1 MNIKIWCVVL
11 GSSILYSCGGG
22 GGGGSKPA
30 PPQPSISIS
39 GAEARYWQDDD
50 LRITFT
56 ARNMD
61 ASTVVYSID
70 NLEEEL
76 AQEYFYFDAG
86 AGVLT
91 DDPEYYMDPKAHS
104 LVVTAT
110 DAAGTTASTTLTFD
124 IDLVPTT
131 FQVGDTFVTD
141 IDGNITNG
149 NALLA
154 ITRSGDA
161 LVDFYMLDE
170 PLTFSCFGSVE
181 TNIDNVS
188 ASGDCDGYVYNSS
201 TEVARFDSDGGALN
215 LYDEA
220 GLSLGSL
227 DSGTIGRYL
236 DDLRADNDV
245 IPGVYIYTNQ
255 YSPPYRAEDVSNAGY
270 YDLEHNRGT
279 ALLRVS
285 DTYAFETLPSVNMLN
300 GLATETVLNCQY
312 SGQMDQ
318 SSLDEYPI
326 TGRNRYLF
334 GDQNRTLSGSLSV
347 TDCEV
352 VISNPISQTDGRF
365 VAWSEYYSDDNHN
378 LYIGGSGDTAQGT
391 PIWLARFFK
400 VCNNDGTPVPSLVG
414 DAEFESAC
422 TATATQ

>member
-1 MNIKIWCVVL
+1 M
-11 GSSILYSCGGG
+11 
-22 GGGGSKPA
+22 
-30 PPQPSISIS
+30 
-39 GAEARYWQDDD
+39 
-50 LRITFT
+50 F
-56 ARNMD
+56 
-61 ASTVVYSID
+61 
-70 NLEEEL
+70 
-76 AQEYFYFDAG
+76 
-86 AGVLT
+86 
-91 DDPEYYMDPKAHS
+91 
-104 LVVTAT
+104 
-110 DAAGTTASTTLTFD
+110 
-124 IDLVPTT
+124 
-131 FQVGDTFVTD
+131 
-141 IDGNITNG
+141 
-149 NALLA
+149 
-154 ITRSGDA
+154 
-161 LVDFYMLDE
+161 DE

-255 YSPPYRAEDVSNAGY
+255 YSPPYREEDVSNAGY

-334 GDQNRTLSGSLSV
+334 GDQNRTLSGPSV
-347 TDCEV
+347 LL
-352 VISNPISQTDGRF
+352 I
-365 VAWSEYYSDDNHN
+365 
-378 LYIGGSGDTAQGT
+378 
-391 PIWLARFFK
+391 AR
-400 VCNNDGTPVPSLVG
+400 L
-414 DAEFESAC
+414 
-422 TATATQ
+422 